1 MAVKEK
7 ILVVDD
13 EPSIRKYLQTLLEVD
28 GFDVETV
35 GSGKEVIAK
44 VSDGERPDL
53 IILDV
58 LMPEL
63 NGIETLKELLQ
74 LDRTLNVIML
84 SCSNEVGTVVEA
96 IRIGA
101 HDYLTKPF
109 EKSDLDAAMLKS
121 RQKKHLTQENQAL
134 RDYCDQVTEDLSF
147 LAASPQ
153 MVRIRQQILQIAPVD
168 VPVFICGESGV
179 GKEVVA
185 RMIHLR
191 SKRRNQPFVKVNCAA
206 LPGELLESE
215 LFGFEQGAFT
225 GAVRA
230 KPGKFELAN
239 KGTIFLDEIAEMS
252 THLQAKLLHVL
263 QDHQYSRL
271 GGRHLIETDVRVLAA
286 TNVDVQDAMKT
297 GRFREDLYYR
307 LNVLSILVPPLRE
320 RAAEIPLLFRH
331 FLDKYS
337 EKFGKPAV
345 APSKHL
351 LDAAA
356 NYPWPGN
363 LRELENFVKRYVIL
377 EDDEGS
383 LRELIEMSS
392 AQTTHVAAARSSHPA
407 GTGIEGLGARVERRS
422 GDGSDRRRSG
432 KDALVPQGRREDAG
446 HQLQSAAV
454 QDAPVQPGHP
464 TDAPHGCGKGCRERS
479 RCRRRSDAGGRY
491 SRGVSERQAPLR
503 TVIGARRKFHGAAPV
518 LGVAFL
524 ENAL

>member
-1 MAVKEK
+1 MSNEEN

-35 GSGKEVIAK
+35 SSGREAIAK
-44 VSDGERPDL
+44 VNGGDRPDF

-63 NGIETLKELLQ
+63 NGIETLKELMQ
-74 LDRTLNVIML
+74 ADRTLNVIML
-84 SCSNEVGTVVEA
+84 SCSNEVGPVVEA

-109 EKSDLDAAMLKS
+109 EKTELDAAMLKS
-121 RQKKHLTQENQAL
+121 RQKKELTTENQAL

-168 VPVFICGESGV
+168 VPVFICGASGV
-179 GKEVVA
+179 GKKVVS

-225 GAVRA
+225 GAVRS

-286 TNVDVQDAMKT
+286 TNVEVQEAMKS

-307 LNVLSILVPPLRE
+307 LNVLSINVPPLRE
-320 RAAEIPLLFRH
+320 RTSEIPLLFKH
-331 FLDKYS
+331 FLEKYS
-337 EKFGKPAV
+337 EKFGKKPMNPSQHLMEAAV
-345 APSKHL
+345 R
-351 LDAAA
+351 
-356 NYPWPGN
+356 YPWPGN

-383 LRELIEMSS
+383 FRELLEMSATRQRIS
-392 AQTTHVAAARSSHPA
+392 PREEAAPAREQGLQALVRSLKDEAEMEAIADALEKTHWCRKDAAKMLGISYKALLYKIRQFHLDAGRGSRSRAAA
-407 GTGIEGLGARVERRS
+407 
-422 GDGSDRRRSG
+422 
-432 KDALVPQGRREDAG
+432 
-446 HQLQSAAV
+446 AAPPL
-454 QDAPVQPGHP
+454 APV
-464 TDAPHGCGKGCRERS
+464 
-479 RCRRRSDAGGRY
+479 
-491 SRGVSERQAPLR
+491 
-503 TVIGARRKFHGAAPV
+503 
-518 LGVAFL
+518 
-524 ENAL
+524 